1 MTIKLVYGA
10 PGSGK
15 SYHMAKTLAEMLCDW
30 ARVEK
35 QTGERYPRKLYTNL
49 PLIRSA
55 YKDYVERK
63 TGVEFDVDYYLVETT
78 DAFFGEPSQLRD
90 ENGRFLEDEQGK
102 PVWEFWWDR
111 IPDDALIVLDEAHNH
126 LGVEYAYVNK
136 IETFRAMR
144 KYFSQHR
151 HRRHDWILI
160 TQAKNNLSN
169 QILVL
174 CEQAIHVFNAK
185 TLTLPFPISIPMED
199 IETLLKGFG
208 VKNQVYRIRVGTYN
222 DRRVVFDGPIQAFTM
237 TAEIFALYKS
247 NTMAADKIDVV
258 GDRALPF
265 KGPIGGILW
274 FAKRHVPHL
283 AVKAGA
289 VFFVWSFFSDV
300 VLSPDFMMGD
310 ASTNKPQPIKKQA
323 VKTVKNSN
331 VNDAPPQEAVI
342 TSDIKEVAPV
352 LEPTQPV
359 LEPEPVLE
367 VAPKA
372 PQLDKTPDLAIVGF
386 FPDRILS
393 KDGSTYRIGE
403 TATLGVDNDDK
414 EVVQS
419 LEKINVKRREALFA
433 GPYLWTRK
441 GFSPPLRVEEQE
453 REEEPQNAGSAEFS
467 DDRGV
472 IDPIRDGLPLGGVLA
487 SGTGSGENGVRND
500 ANSPNTRDTSKRRQ
514 TDVQL

>member
-15 SYHMAKTLAEMLCDW
+15 SYHMAKTLAETLCDW

-78 DAFFGEPSQLRD
+78 DAFFGEPVRVRD
-90 ENGRFLEDEQGK
+90 EKGRFLEDEQGK

-208 VKNQVYRIRVGTYN
+208 VKNQVYRIRVGTYDN
-222 DRRVVFDGPIQAFTM
+222 RRVVFDGPVQAFAM
-237 TAEIFALYKS
+237 TSEIFALYKS

-283 AVKAGA
+283 ALKVG
-289 VFFVWSFFSDV
+289 VVIFVGSFFWNV
-300 VLSPDFMMGD
+300 VLSPDFMMGENSS
-310 ASTNKPQPIKKQA
+310 ATAKNKAVNA
-323 VKTVKNSN
+323 VKNPEKLS
-331 VNDAPPQEAVI
+331 ALPQEALPQAPI
-342 TSDIKEVAPV
+342 NLPEEIAPESMSANDLTSE
-352 LEPTQPV
+352 
-359 LEPEPVLE
+359 
-367 VAPKA
+367 
-372 PQLDKTPDLAIVGF
+372 KTPPLELTTTYKPTSQFAATAF
-386 FPDRILS
+386 FTDRVIS
-393 KDGSTYRIGE
+393 SDGLTYKIGE
-403 TATLGVDNDDK
+403 LVEILRDDTDVI
-414 EVVQS
+414 EER
-419 LEKINVKRREALFA
+419 LERINVKRREILFE
-433 GPYLWTRK
+433 GGRVWSRK
-441 GFSPPLRVEEQE
+441 GFDPPLIPP
-453 REEEPQNAGSAEFS
+453 EPVVNADVGN
-467 DDRGV
+467 V
-472 IDPIRDGLPLGGVLA
+472 DPIRDGLPLDGVFPQGVET
-487 SGTGSGENGVRND
+487 GTDGVRD
-500 ANSPNTRDTSKRRQ
+500 VASEAN
-514 TDVQL
+514 

>member
-78 DAFFGEPSQLRD
+78 DAFFGEPARVRD

-111 IPDDALIVLDEAHNH
+111 IPDDALIVLDEAHNY

-199 IETLLKGFG
+199 IEMLLKGFG

-222 DRRVVFDGPIQAFTM
+222 DRKVVFDGPVQAFTM
-237 TAEIFALYKS
+237 TSEIFALYKS

-274 FAKRHVPHL
+274 FSKRHVPHL

-289 VFFVWSFFSDV
+289 VFFAWSFFSDV

-310 ASTNKPQPIKKQA
+310 SSKNKRQTVKKQE
-323 VKTVKNSN
+323 VKPVKNPENIS
-331 VNDAPPQEAVI
+331 ALPQEAPI
-342 TSDIKEVAPV
+342 ILPEEIAPETLPENNLATSFAPIS
-352 LEPTQPV
+352 P
-359 LEPEPVLE
+359 PETL
-367 VAPKA
+367 PK
-372 PQLDKTPDLAIVGF
+372 LASPPFGVQAF
-386 FPDRILS
+386 FTDRIIS
-393 KDGSTYRIGE
+393 STGAYKIGE
-403 TATLGVDNDDK
+403 LVEIARFGENTDDTDVI
-414 EVVQS
+414 EER
-419 LEKINVKRREALFA
+419 LERINVKRREILFE
-433 GPYLWTRK
+433 GGRIWSRK
-441 GFSPPLRVEEQE
+441 GFEPPILPP
-453 REEEPQNAGSAEFS
+453 EPIVDTGLGN
-467 DDRGV
+467 V
-472 IDPIRDGLPLGGVLA
+472 DPIRDGLPLDGVFPQGA
-487 SGTGSGENGVRND
+487 ETGADGVRD
-500 ANSPNTRDTSKRRQ
+500 VANEAN
-514 TDVQL
+514 

>member
-15 SYHMAKTLAEMLCDW
+15 TYHMAKTLAEILCDW

-63 TGVEFDVDYYLVETT
+63 TGFAFDVDYYFVETT
-78 DAFFGEPSQLRD
+78 DAFFSEPARLRD
-90 ENGRFLEDEQGK
+90 ENGCFLEDEQGK

-111 IPDDALIVLDEAHNH
+111 IPDDALIVLDEAHNY

-199 IETLLKGFG
+199 VETLLKGFG

-222 DRRVVFDGPIQAFTM
+222 DRRVVFDGPVQAFTM
-237 TAEIFALYKS
+237 TSEIFALYKS

-274 FAKRHVPHL
+274 FSKRHVPHL
-283 AVKAGA
+283 AVKAG
-289 VFFVWSFFSDV
+289 VIFFVWSFFSDV

-310 ASTNKPQPIKKQA
+310 ASEKKSQP
-323 VKTVKNSN
+323 VKNEEVKNPSKSEN
-331 VNDAPPQEAVI
+331 LSALPQEILHESPIILQEEIAPEALPTDDLAPTSDQVSHSENLLKPSTPPFTVQAFFTDRIISSTGAYQVGELVEIARFGESDNDADVIQER
-342 TSDIKEVAPV
+342 
-352 LEPTQPV
+352 LE
-359 LEPEPVLE
+359 
-367 VAPKA
+367 
-372 PQLDKTPDLAIVGF
+372 
-386 FPDRILS
+386 R
-393 KDGSTYRIGE
+393 
-403 TATLGVDNDDK
+403 
-414 EVVQS
+414 
-419 LEKINVKRREALFA
+419 INVKRREILFEGGRIWSRRGFEPPIAPPEPVENVDVNNGGDGAL
-433 GPYLWTRK
+433 T
-441 GFSPPLRVEEQE
+441 
-453 REEEPQNAGSAEFS
+453 
-467 DDRGV
+467 
-472 IDPIRDGLPLGGVLA
+472 RDGLPGDGVLQ
-487 SGTGSGENGVRND
+487 SGAETGTDGLRDV
-500 ANSPNTRDTSKRRQ
+500 ANEAN
-514 TDVQL
+514 